1 MLYKAYELQRSL
13 LNAASAW
20 ASIGADLLTDK
31 RFPAGFM
38 GWGEIPANLLEVFA
52 HATQPRGKP
61 AFGLRTISVDGT
73 SHEVTEAT
81 VIHKTFG
88 DLKRFTHTG
97 LPADAPRLLI
107 VAPMS
112 GHYATLLRGTVERM
126 LESCEVYIT
135 DWADAKLVP
144 LDAGRFDQKI
154 LFILMNIAAASKADA
169 NSKPLLRVVRRFQF
183 CQKT

>member
-1 MLYKAYELQRSL
+1 MDAYHKGHGVLYKAYELQRSM

-20 ASIGADLLTDK
+20 ASIGAELLTDR

-61 AFGLRTISVDGT
+61 TFGLRTITVGET
-73 SHEVTEAT
+73 AYPVTEAT

-88 DLKRFTHTG
+88 DLKRFSHTG
-97 LPADAPRLLI
+97 LPANAPKLLI

-126 LESCEVYIT
+126 LEKCEVYIT
-135 DWADAKLVP
+135 DWADAKLH
-144 LDAGRFDQKI
+144 
-154 LFILMNIAAASKADA
+154 
-169 NSKPLLRVVRRFQF
+169 
-183 CQKT
+183 